1 MIKKIAV
8 TLLLLVTTI
17 ALAQEENSLLW
28 KISGNGLKKDSYLY
42 GTMHVSQ
49 KIAFHLDDV
58 FYESLL
64 NSDFVGLETDPSTWL
79 EHMFNSPEEMSFIRR
94 LGINNSRNFYNSPF
108 EFLEPKQQEIM
119 FYLSREDMLLN
130 GILYRT
136 NQMMQN
142 FQEDTFLDMF
152 IYQTGKKYKKKIYSL
167 EDYKE
172 SSTLVKKSTTSSKV
186 MKDKPEVWLQK
197 KLKDDSFIT
206 LMNNAYR
213 DRKVNFLDSINNGM
227 YSKNYMKN
235 MLYIRNRNMVNSIDS
250 IAKKGSLFSA
260 VGAAHLGGE
269 KGVIAMLRDKGYSVE
284 PLISEITQKAEK
296 VKKQIEEKVIDVNFI
311 EQTTE
316 DGFFTALLPNKMY
329 ELNLLNNTS
338 YISPDLT
345 NGGYVIITRMNTF
358 SKIHGKDI
366 KDEKFDKLLYESI
379 PGEIISKNE
388 IIKQGLNG
396 LDILN
401 KTKTGDFQRYQ
412 IFFTP
417 IEVLIFKM
425 DGKKDYVKNFGDTFF
440 NSIKFNNLN
449 DEFVT
454 ISPTNKGFEVE
465 VPNYHSFTNKSFQG
479 NRILQA
485 IDKKGN
491 YYFVREVTLND
502 TKYIEE
508 DTFELE
514 RIQERFYKNL
524 DLEYS
529 KGKFTDK
536 NKQSFESSSKLKND
550 KKNLYLKTYTNAG
563 HYYLL
568 GFISETD
575 KFKNQFF
582 NSFKITNFE
591 YINKNFETKIDTSL
605 YFSVKTT
612 VDPPFN
618 RYNVNAFSKKKKYE
632 SFNKTSNYKN
642 AANEKIFVKLDKLN
656 DLTSYDNVDSLW
668 KSYTPKNIFKK
679 HKNYRNINKS
689 LEFTNFYSLSR
700 LEKKNIDKG
709 IDKNGYQY
717 YSYYLKDSLSS
728 KAIKVKNILANGAV
742 YELKTLVDT
751 TYAESKFVTEFY
763 KSFKPKDTVLGVSLF
778 KDKTDKFLTAL
789 KEKDSIAL
797 ESYRFVNFKKKDINK
812 IIKVLKNYEFADNQ
826 LEIKKYLIEE
836 LSDFKSKKV
845 VKFLDDL
852 YVNSFKNP
860 NNQIAIVKSILKN
873 KSKESYKRFLKLLEL
888 DIPLSSNK
896 YQLNSMIN
904 SVSDS
909 LSVAK
914 ELFPELL
921 NYATIDE
928 YKKPIYNLLVKI
940 LDKKLIDKTEYISYK
955 KQILNQAKI
964 ELKRQLG
971 NKNTNRYSINNSGDL
986 LISYVKLLF
995 PFRNDKSVKTFFNNV
1010 EFVKNAEVKS
1020 TLIALQINASEK
1032 YDKKVF
1038 KELTAHVTSRGILYK
1053 KLHKISKTSL
1063 FPEEYNSKKEIY
1075 KAILFKRNTKK
1086 ELKDSIVFIEK
1097 RDFTVSK
1104 TNYEAFF
1111 YKSKI
1116 NKNST
1121 QTYGKDWKI
1130 NYIIVR
1136 KEGDKISVKP
1146 AITKTNL
1153 NLELTRP
1160 IDEVIDDFVEEN
1172 RLKKRK
1178 RVNIKTNR
1186 YNNYNRGIF

>member
-8 TLLLLVTTI
+8 ILLILLS
-17 ALAQEENSLLW
+17 ALSFAQEENSLLW
-28 KISGNGLKKDSYLY
+28 KISGKGLKKDSYLY

-49 KIAFHLDDV
+49 KIAFHLDDI

-64 NSDFVGLETDPSTWL
+64 KSDFVGLETDPSTWL
-79 EHMFNSPEEMSFIRR
+79 EHMFNSPEEMSYIRR
-94 LGINNSRNFYNSPF
+94 LGVSNSRNFYNSPF

-152 IYQTGKKYKKKIYSL
+152 IYQTGKKYNKKIYSL

-172 SSTLVKKSTTSSKV
+172 SSTLVKKSTTSGKV

-213 DRKVNFLDSINNGM
+213 DRKVHFLDSINEGM

-235 MLYIRNRNMVNSIDS
+235 MLYIRNKNMVNSIDS
-250 IAKKGSLFSA
+250 IVKKGSLFSA
-260 VGAAHLGGE
+260 VGAAHLGGK
-269 KGVIAMLRDKGYSVE
+269 KGVIAMLRERGYTVE
-284 PLISEITQKAEK
+284 PLVSKITKEAEK
-296 VKKQIEEKVIDVNFI
+296 AKKQIEEKVIDVNFR

-379 PGEIISKNE
+379 PGEIITKKE
-388 IIKQGLNG
+388 ITKQGLNG
-396 LDILN
+396 FDILN

-425 DGKKDYVKNFGDTFF
+425 DGKKEYVKNFGDTFF
-440 NSIKFNNLN
+440 NSIKFNNLS
-449 DEFVT
+449 DEYVT
-454 ISPTNKGFEVE
+454 VSPTNKGFSVE
-465 VPNYHSFTNKSFQG
+465 LPSYHSFTNKSFQG

-491 YYFVREVTLND
+491 YFFVREVTLND
-502 TKYIEE
+502 HNYIEE
-508 DTFELE
+508 DEFELE

-524 DLEYS
+524 ELDYS
-529 KGKFTDK
+529 KGSFSK
-536 NKQSFESSSKLKND
+536 NKQSFESKTKLKED
-550 KKNLYLKTYTNAG
+550 KKTLFLKTFTNAG

-568 GFISETD
+568 GFISESEE
-575 KFKNQFF
+575 FKSKFF

-591 YINKNFETKIDTSL
+591 YPKKSFETKVDTSL

-612 VDPPFN
+612 VEPPFY
-618 RYNVNAFSKKKKYE
+618 RYNFNNFSKKKKYE

-642 AANEKIFVKLDKLN
+642 AANERISVKLDKLN
-656 DLTSYDNVDSLW
+656 DLTSYDNIDSLW
-668 KSYTPKNIFKK
+668 KSYTPKYIFSRLKK
-679 HKNYRNINKS
+679 FKN
-689 LEFTNFYSLSR
+689 LENNLELNNFYSFSR
-700 LEKKNIDKG
+700 LEKKNIKKG
-709 IDKNGYQY
+709 KDKNGYQY

-728 KAIKVKNILANGAV
+728 KAIKVKNVLANGAI

-751 TYAESKFVTEFY
+751 TYTESKFVTEFY
-763 KSFKPKDTVLGVSLF
+763 NSFKPKDTVLGVSLF
-778 KDKTDKFLTAL
+778 KDKTDKFLSAL
-789 KEKDSIAL
+789 KAKDSLAL

-826 LEIKKYLIEE
+826 LEIKKHLIEE
-836 LSDFKSKKV
+836 LSEFKSKKV
-845 VKFLDDL
+845 KIFLDDL

-860 NNQIAIVKSILKN
+860 SNQISIVKSILKG
-873 KSKESYKRFLKLLEL
+873 KSKNSYKRFLKLLEL

-896 YQLNSMIN
+896 YQINSMIN

-914 ELFPELL
+914 ELFPEFL

-928 YKKPIYNLLVKI
+928 YKKPIYNLFVKI
-940 LDKKLIDKTEYISYK
+940 IDKELIDKTEYISYK

-971 NKNTNRYSINNSGDL
+971 NKNNNRYSINNSGDL

-1010 EFVKNAEVKS
+1010 EYVKNAEVKA
-1020 TLIALQINASEK
+1020 TLIALQIDASEK
-1032 YDKKVF
+1032 YNKQVF
-1038 KELTAHVTSRGILYK
+1038 NELSSNVTSRGILYK
-1053 KLHKISKTSL
+1053 KLHKINKTTL
-1063 FPEEYNSKKEIY
+1063 FPKQYNTKKEIY
-1075 KAILFKRNTKK
+1075 KAILFKRNIKK
-1086 ELKDSIVFIEK
+1086 ELNDSIVFIDK
-1097 RDFTVSK
+1097 REFTVSK
-1104 TNYEAFF
+1104 TNFEAFF

-1130 NYIIVR
+1130 NYIIV
-1136 KEGDKISVKP
+1136 KKDKDKISVDS

-1160 IDEVIDDFVEEN
+1160 IEEVIDDFVEEN

-1186 YNNYNRGIF
+1186 FNSYNRGIY